1 MTPAERIAQAEKRR
15 EVREKAYAE
24 ARELQHADDLEALD
38 KLEDEHGWGRILRI
52 DLDGWQPGSG
62 AVTLIAAKLPLS
74 SDATFKRFAQQS
86 VGKDKKAQ
94 AILDSGDAF
103 GSSCV
108 VYPAPDS
115 EAYRATIES
124 FAGVLGHVAVQVV
137 KAVQG
142 RAAEE
147 GK

>member
-15 EVREKAYAE
+15 EAREKAYTE
-24 ARELQHADDLEALD
+24 AREAQHADDLEALD
-38 KLEDEHGWGRILRI
+38 RLEEEHGWGRTLRI
-52 DLDGWQPGSG
+52 ELDGWQPGSG
-62 AVTLIAAKLPLS
+62 ATTMIVAKLPLS
-74 SDATFKRFAQQS
+74 SDATFKKFAQQS
-86 VGKDKKAQ
+86 VGKEKKPA
-94 AILDSGDAF
+94 AVVESGETF
-103 GSSCV
+103 GASCV
-108 VYPAPDS
+108 VYPEPSSD
-115 EAYRATIES
+115 AYRATIES

>member
-15 EVREKAYAE
+15 EAREKAYTE
-24 ARELQHADDLEALD
+24 AFELQHADDLEALD
-38 KLEDEHGWGRILRI
+38 RLEDEHGWGRIHRI
-52 DLDGWQPGSG
+52 DLTAWQPGTG

-86 VGKDKKAQ
+86 VGKDKKPA
-94 AILDSGDAF
+94 AVIESGEAF
-103 GSSCV
+103 GASCV
-108 VYPAPDS
+108 VYPEPGSDAYKATV
-115 EAYRATIES
+115 EA

-137 KAVQG
+137 QAVQG